1 MVAHGSRSDYQNEQ
15 WCKTLET
22 IADHM
27 RKAGGSDF
35 QAIKVAIWRE
45 DWPDKRAPSIEKIRA
60 MIEDA
65 NKQGGRAI
73 AIPARITGQGFE
85 KNSWLGSIMI

>member
-1 MVAHGSRSDYQNEQ
+1 
-15 WCKTLET
+15 
-22 IADHM
+22 M

-35 QAIKVAIWRE
+35 QAIKVATWRE

-65 NKQGGRAI
+65 KKQGGRAI
-73 AIPARITGQGFE
+73 VIPARITGQGFE
-85 KNSWLGSIMI
+85 KKFLKSKDSGQDAYGCTLFEL